1 MAQHHHYSI
10 TEVENMIP
18 WERDIYVG
26 LLEKHLKE
34 EMERHQEEMNKM
46 KKGRN

>member
-26 LLEKHLKE
+26 MLMQFLEE
-34 EMERHQEEMNKM
+34 EKQRYEEQERKM
-46 KKGRN
+46 KQHR